1 MLISGC
7 NTITYGRYL
16 FATIFLL
23 ILVFTFPQNLLGYDF
38 SKQDTV
44 ELASLRTP
52 DKWLGEDKWKHF
64 MISSFISSFTYK
76 FFRDGFNNKKE
87 DSILFSSGITL
98 SLGIG
103 KEIKDR
109 RKPKGRFSYKDL
121 VFDVLGTGLGIFLV
135 TR

>member
-1 MLISGC
+1 MLISRC
-7 NTITYGRYL
+7 NTITYGIYL

-23 ILVFTFPQNLLGYDF
+23 IMVFTFPQNLGGYDF
-38 SKQDTV
+38 SKQDPV
-44 ELASLRTP
+44 ELASLITP

-64 MISSFISSFTYK
+64 MISGFISSFTYK